1 MRSFWK
7 GEEGFA
13 FSTEMIVVLTIV
25 ICGTIAAWTSLREAV
40 VTEMADVGGAIAS
53 LNQGYTFYGVQ
64 SHSSF
69 CRGSDFSDAADFCD
83 GGRTDGTPRCV
94 QLGQADP
101 TTVSQ

>member
-40 VTEMADVGGAIAS
+40 VTEMADIGGAIGS
-53 LNQGYTFYGVQ
+53 LDQSYSFNGVS
-64 SHSSF
+64 SHSSSCAGSSF
-69 CRGSDFSDAADFCD
+69 NDRGDFCD
-83 GGRTDGTPRCV
+83 GNGQPSDQGNERCV
-94 QLGQADP
+94 RLGGN
-101 TTVSQ
+101 

>member
-40 VTEMADVGGAIAS
+40 VTEMADVGAAIAS
-53 LNQGYTFYGVQ
+53 LNQSYRFNSVS
-64 SHSSF
+64 SHSSN
-69 CRGSDFSDAADFCD
+69 CSGSQYNDARDFCD
-83 GGRTDGTPRCV
+83 SRSCSGERCIG
-94 QLGQADP
+94 L
-101 TTVSQ
+101 